1 MPPKRSFGFVPYL
14 RHFSQTG
21 TTIVYIGYIALI
33 GNPILHSSA
42 KHINIHYY
50 FTHNYIEHGDIK
62 LCYIPTKDMLVDIFT
77 KGLPHEAFIVF
88 HEHLVS

>member
-14 RHFSQTG
+14 RHFSQTD
-21 TTIVYIGYIALI
+21 TTIVYTGYIVLI
-33 GNPILHSSA
+33 GNPILHSCA

-77 KGLPHEAFIVF
+77 KGLPHEAFIIF